1 MKKVLLLFL
10 VCFTMSSLSA
20 QKKKVTLYHPNANAK
35 TDIAKAIK
43 KAKAEG
49 KHVMIQ
55 AGGNW
60 CGWCILFDKKVQADP
75 VLKKAL
81 EDNYV
86 PYHLNYSQENKN
98 EEVFATLGYPER
110 FGFPVFIVLD
120 GNGKRLHTQNSVY
133 LEEGKGHN
141 AKKIMG
147 FFKNWSYAAVNPKK
161 KAIK

>member
-1 MKKVLLLFL
+1 MKKVIILFI
-10 VCFTMSSLSA
+10 VCFTISSLSA
-20 QKKKVTLYHPNANAK
+20 QKKKVKMYNPNA
-35 TDIAKAIK
+35 DAKADISMAVK

-49 KHVMIQ
+49 KHVLIQ

-81 EDNYV
+81 DDNYV
-86 PYHLNYSQENKN
+86 TYHLNWSQENKN
-98 EEVFATLGYPER
+98 DEVFKKLGHPDR

-120 GNGKRLHTQNSVY
+120 GEGKRLHTQNSVY

-141 AKKIMG
+141 AKRILG
-147 FFKNWSYAAVNPKK
+147 FFKDWSYNAVHPKK
-161 KAIK
+161 RTK